1 MKLLKQDEINAFHHY
16 FEEVP
21 LDEAEIKS
29 RIDFADK
36 IFDAFAAVF
45 ASVSEL
51 IEKDSEDDNDGE
63 EWWLFFFDEAQEF
76 YLDTLE
82 DFGLTDDYC
91 KNRAEVAS
99 KEIVNTLKKAYEDG
113 NLGEALTPDKI
124 VRIAWTETNII
135 QNHDMNERKK
145 AEGYGSKVWNTMED
159 ERVRMAHY
167 LVDRVKVGIND
178 DFDVDGYPM
187 AHPGDTTNDP
197 PADLIVN
204 CRCWLTYE

>member
-1 MKLLKQDEINAFHHY
+1 MKLLKQDEINAFHRY

-21 LDEAEIKS
+21 LDEAEIKA

-51 IEKDSEDDNDGE
+51 SDKDDSD
-63 EWWLFFFDEAQEF
+63 EWWLFFYDEAKEF
-76 YLDTLE
+76 YLETLE

-91 KNRAEVAS
+91 KARAESAS
-99 KEIVNTLKKAYEDG
+99 TEIIDTLKKAYDDG
-113 NLGEALTPDKI
+113 KLSDALTPDKI
-124 VRIAWTETNII
+124 VRIAWTETGII
-135 QNHDMNERKK
+135 QNHDMNERMKSQGK
-145 AEGYGSKVWNTMED
+145 TSKVWNTMED

-167 LVDRVKVGIND
+167 LVDKAKVGID
-178 DFDVDGYPM
+178 EDFDVDGYAM
-187 AHPGDTTNDP
+187 SHPGDITNNP